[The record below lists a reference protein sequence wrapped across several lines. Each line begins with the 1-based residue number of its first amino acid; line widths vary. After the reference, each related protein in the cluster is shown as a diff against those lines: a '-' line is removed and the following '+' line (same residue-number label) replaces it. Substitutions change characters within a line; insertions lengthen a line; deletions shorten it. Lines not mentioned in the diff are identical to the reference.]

1 MNLIEHYDS
10 ASAEFLRRTRF
21 KGVSEK
27 TLKNYDAALRKFG
40 AYLADHA
47 AGDDADLYS
56 VVEQWRDAMLEN
68 GTAKSSVRQYMVTL
82 HIFFD
87 AAVKRSFPAA
97 LRYAENPVDPDLY
110 PIVKKKPY
118 ENLLYDADVIKL
130 WKNEPPAPQCKPMWA
145 RNYALVCLILGTGL
159 RNSEV
164 RDLRL
169 CDVSWRDETVTV
181 RSGKGD
187 KFRIVDAPAIV
198 LESLTAYLNSGIRP
212 AYLSDGDYL
221 FGNTAE
227 HEYGK
232 PENGNASAR
241 WHPFSVNG
249 LSQLIERHV
258 RSVCGNPDLQIRSH
272 DLRHLFAR
280 IHLNVNGNISELQSA
295 LGHSSPEISQIYAG
309 RIAPRRAR
317 DSARAVIA
325 ARDAA
330 AEELKK
336 QNQKTQTVIKLFA

>member
-1 MNLIEHYDS
+1 
-10 ASAEFLRRTRF
+10 
-21 KGVSEK
+21 
-27 TLKNYDAALRKFG
+27 
-40 AYLADHA
+40 
-47 AGDDADLYS
+47 
-56 VVEQWRDAMLEN
+56 
-68 GTAKSSVRQYMVTL
+68 MVTL

-87 AAVKRSFPAA
+87 AAVKRSFPAE

-110 PIVKKKPY
+110 PISKKKPY
-118 ENLLYDADVIKL
+118 NNLLDDADIIKL
-130 WKNEPPAPQCKPMWA
+130 WKNEPPPHCKRTWA

-169 CDVSWRDETVTV
+169 SDVSWPDETITV

-198 LESLTAYLNSGIRP
+198 LESLAAYLNSGLRP
-212 AYLSDGDYL
+212 ACLFDDDYL
-221 FGNTAE
+221 FGNTSATE
-227 HEYGK
+227 FGK
-232 PENGNASAR
+232 IENSKDAAR
-241 WHPFSVNG
+241 WHPFTVNG

-258 RSVCGNPDLQIRSH
+258 RNVCGEDCGGIRSH

-280 IHLNVNGNISELQSA
+280 LHLNVNGNISELQSA

-317 DSARAVIA
+317 DSARAVLA

-330 AEELKK
+330 AEQLRKK
-336 QNQKTQTVIKLFA
+336 NENSGEQNVIAFPA